1 MYFDPVPVM
10 IGMLFLMGLTALL
23 LVAHLGWLIVLW
35 ERLNPFGPTLPG
47 LSLFIL
53 ALLTPVVSFY
63 TAMVIDRRR
72 GTAPPAPATEWWR
85 WLLPVLSLVLIAL
98 MAARAEARYAPEYRR
113 LDHGLEIFWLMLA
126 YPLAVTAVL
135 HMAATVFGI
144 TRRPPWTSHVQLAF
158 PLLLV
163 LLAAP

>member
-1 MYFDPVPVM
+1 MYFDPIPVM

-53 ALLTPVVSFY
+53 ALLTPMVSFY

-98 MAARAEARYAPEYRR
+98 MAARAEARYAAEYRR
-113 LDHGLEIFWLMLA
+113 FDHAIEEFWLMLI
-126 YPLAVTAVL
+126 YTLLASAVL
-135 HMAATVFGI
+135 HMAAMVFGM
-144 TRRPPWTSHVQLAF
+144 TRRPPRTSHVQLVF
-158 PLLLV
+158 PLLPGLLV
-163 LLAAP
+163 AP